1 MTDRLRL
8 LNEQD
13 DALKAA
19 LAKVDWPLEFGS
31 VKIQIRNGKPGITT
45 IERTLKND

>member
-1 MTDRLRL
+1 MTERMRL

-19 LAKVDWPLEFGS
+19 LSKVDWPLEFGS
-31 VKIQIRNGKPGITT
+31 VKIQIRHGKP
-45 IERTLKND
+45 TLLTRELTDRMD